1 MDFLAQFVAQ
11 VIPLFFRFL
20 GDIVLNLLGLSG
32 SGISSLF

>member
-11 VIPLFFRFL
+11 IIPLFFRL
-20 GDIVLNLLGLSG
+20 IGDVVLNLLGLSG